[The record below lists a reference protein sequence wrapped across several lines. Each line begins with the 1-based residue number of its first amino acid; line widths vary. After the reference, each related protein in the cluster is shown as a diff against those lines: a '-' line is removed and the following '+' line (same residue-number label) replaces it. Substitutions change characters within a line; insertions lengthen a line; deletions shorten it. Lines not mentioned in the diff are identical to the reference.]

1 MKTYNEFISEAVTNP
16 KLMESYLQSLI
27 LKISKWCIKNNIS
40 YEQQVIYRYPN
51 SYFKFSFHLYTDDS
65 IRTKI
70 SKYLETLKKNMLNY
84 NVILSYKIG
93 KSFEVDTY
101 YLTVY
106 LKNIILKRII
116 PDRYVYHVS
125 PRKNRESILLNGLV
139 LKNSSES
146 KWDAEYAYPKSIFA
160 MNGVD
165 TRKVDLWQRGIGDVW
180 RIDTK
185 KLSNKWWD
193 DLNIGDKSKAI
204 MTFDPIPPKYLKLSK
219 KSIDLEE
226 LSERELDLYKQ
237 NMNNG

>member
-1 MKTYNEFISEAVTNP
+1 MKTYSEFISEAVTNP

-70 SKYLETLKKNMLNY
+70 SKYLEILKRNMLNY

-93 KSFEVDTY
+93 KSFDVDTY

-106 LKNIILKRII
+106 LKNVILKRVI
-116 PDRYVYHVS
+116 PNRYVYHVS
-125 PRKNRESILLNGLV
+125 PLDNRESILSKGLV
-139 LKNSSES
+139 PKDSSTT

-160 MNGVD
+160 MNADITFGDSV
-165 TRKVDLWQRGIGDVW
+165 LWQGGKGDVW

-185 KLSNKWWD
+185 KLKNKWWW
-193 DLNIGDKSKAI
+193 DLNIGSQTRAI
-204 MTFDPIPPKYLKLSK
+204 MTFDPIPPKYLKLIVK
-219 KSIDLEE
+219 K
-226 LSERELDLYKQ
+226 
-237 NMNNG
+237 